1 MISVCRKFTSDT
13 ETANSIFVFFS
24 VFQLSFDIFYGAVA
38 SFFKPRRKLA
48 GTVLTQI
55 SIVCGF
61 LKVQFFHRRY
71 HSSFYQIIPLFKPP
85 SKSKRIYVI
94 FSPICQRILLQSNP
108 WNLHCFHRLQLLL
121 LLLLHHP
128 DCQQM

>member
-48 GTVLTQI
+48 DTDFHRP
-55 SIVCGF
+55 VCGF

-108 WNLHCFHRLQLLL
+108 WNLHCLQRLQLLL
-121 LLLLHHP
+121 FLLDHP
-128 DCQQM
+128 YCQQM